1 MSLDVL
7 SVPRQRL
14 AHKGAGGSA
23 IDLVRL
29 LAVSGEQDTTCKIE
43 TWVVLCISCLI
54 SSRTPRIE
62 GKRQE
67 ERGGGAKRGV
77 ITCSVRELPAV
88 ERKSGTKSSM
98 SQVNLN
104 YWYFRCFL
112 SKSFFE

>member
-77 ITCSVRELPAV
+77 ITGSVRELPAA